1 MNIGYNPHLG
11 YEADIV
17 KNYENLVHKVA
28 KRYRVALNA
37 GLDYEDLVSV
47 GTMGLI
53 DAFRKYDPSRFDGAV
68 NSFITLAYPSI
79 QGNILNFLRDKRYLV
94 RIPRRLQSKI
104 NVIRKQGWSDES
116 PESIVKKTGWKLDEA
131 RNALQLLNGWS
142 AVSLDRPMTV
152 SYKADEDVTMLDILP
167 STTDFSDIYVKEFLT
182 LLDPI
187 ERTVLRLRL
196 QGWSQRQISQHIG
209 RSQTIVGRIMKR
221 IGNKY
226 IQYQAGTLI
235 QEGTR
240 MSRGR
245 SNIGGNIEWFVDEG
259 VSTTPTIGLNGHGIH
274 LNKRAV
280 HEMGCKAGQCLQVG
294 YDPEGNRLVM
304 QVANKGLQLRTQS
317 GDNGGLRLINK
328 RLSAWLNQKQV
339 TTKRY
344 ALQVDTER
352 DLFYIQLESHA

>member
-53 DAFRKYDPSRFDGAV
+53 EAFRKYDPSRFNGAV
-68 NSFITLAYPSI
+68 NSFITLAYPAI
-79 QGNILNFLRDKRYLV
+79 QGRIQNFLRDKRYLV
-94 RIPRRLQSKI
+94 KIPRTLQSKA
-104 NVIRKQGWSDES
+104 NMIRREGWGDDR
-116 PESIVKKTGWKLDEA
+116 PETIAEKTGWKLADV
-131 RNALQLLNGWS
+131 RSALELLDGWS
-142 AVSLDRPMTV
+142 PSSLDRPMAVT
-152 SYKADEDVTMLDILP
+152 YKGDEEITMLDIIP
-167 STTDFSDIYVKEFLT
+167 SNTDFSDIYIQEFMS
-182 LLDPI
+182 LLDPR
-187 ERTVLRLRL
+187 ERKLLRLRL
-196 QGWSQRQISQHIG
+196 QDQTQRQIAQAIGISQV
-209 RSQTIVGRIMKR
+209 QAGRILKQ
-221 IGNKY
+221 IGIKF
-226 IQYQAGTLI
+226 IQYQAGTLK
-235 QEGTR
+235 QEDTQMG
-240 MSRGR
+240 RGR
-245 SNIGGNIEWFVDEG
+245 SNMGGNIEWFVDEG

-328 RLSAWLNQKQV
+328 RLSAWLNQKKV